1 MQTSLYLDRG
11 TWLHRLHPAVKLFA
25 LFIMFWSVFWVDHP
39 LALLPVATVIVLL
52 VQASRSWSN
61 FYAFRWFLILMIPP
75 TMLEWMAVYRTGP
88 PVVNL
93 WIIHLSRQALLFG
106 FGRGLK
112 LALLLSS
119 SILFL
124 STTTIEEFTTSLVT
138 FRMPH
143 RVAFAMSL
151 AFRLVPL
158 FMDSALTVVQAQRL
172 RGYDFNQG
180 SLLQRMKRY
189 VPAIIPVFMGA
200 LRRANNMAMALEA
213 RGFGLGITPTSFIEY
228 RVERNDVV
236 AVIAL
241 ATMGIAYFIIYCS
254 GYAAISST

>member
-1 MQTSLYLDRG
+1 MQTSLYLDRD
-11 TWLHRLHPAVKLFA
+11 TWIHRLHPAVKLFA

-39 LALLPVATVIVLL
+39 LALLPVAIVMGLL
-52 VQASRSWSN
+52 AQASCSWPN

-75 TMLEWMAVYRTGP
+75 TMLEWMAVYRAGA
-88 PVVNL
+88 PVGDL
-93 WIIHLSRQALLFG
+93 WVIHLSRQALLFG

-124 STTTIEEFTTSLVT
+124 STTTIEEFTSSLVT
-138 FRMPH
+138 FRVPH

-158 FMDSALTVVQAQRL
+158 FMDSALTVVQAQSL

-180 SLLQRMKRY
+180 NLLERMKRY
-189 VPAIIPVFMGA
+189 VPAVIPVFMGA

-213 RGFGLGITPTSFIEY
+213 RGFGLSITPTSFIEY
-228 RVERNDVV
+228 PMSARDYTAFAALI
-236 AVIAL
+236 AV
-241 ATMGIAYFIIYCS
+241 GIGQFLIYYA
-254 GYAAISST
+254 GYGAISPK

>member
-11 TWLHRLHPAVKLFA
+11 TWVHRLHPAVKLFG

-39 LALLPVATVIVLL
+39 LALLPVALLMVLL
-52 VQASRSWSN
+52 AHESHSWPN
-61 FYAFRWFLILMIPP
+61 FYAFRWFLILMIPT
-75 TMLEWMAVYRTGP
+75 TMLEWMAVYRAGV

-93 WIIHLSRQALLFG
+93 WFIQLSRPALLFG

-124 STTTIEEFTTSLVT
+124 STTTIEEFTASLVT

-158 FMDSALTVVQAQRL
+158 FMDSALTVVQAQTL
-172 RGYDFNQG
+172 RGYNFNRG
-180 SLLQRMKRY
+180 NLLERMKRY
-189 VPAIIPVFMGA
+189 VPAVIPVFMGA

-213 RGFGLGITPTSFIEY
+213 RGFGLDIAPTSFIEY
-228 RVERNDVV
+228 RLV
-236 AVIAL
+236 ATDIVALIAL
-241 ATMGIAYFIIYCS
+241 VTIGIAYFMIYYF
-254 GYAAISST
+254 GFATIAPG

>member
-11 TWLHRLHPAVKLFA
+11 TWIHRLHPAVKLFA

-39 LALLPVATVIVLL
+39 IALLPVAAVMVLL
-52 VQASRSWSN
+52 AHASRSWPN
-61 FYAFRWFLILMIPP
+61 FYAFRWFLVLMIPP
-75 TMLEWMAVYRTGP
+75 TMLEWMAVYRAGTP
-88 PVVNL
+88 IVNF
-93 WIIHLSRQALLFG
+93 WFIHLSRQALLFG
-106 FGRGLK
+106 FGRGLR
-112 LALLLSS
+112 LALLLST

-138 FRMPH
+138 FRVPH

-158 FMDSALTVVQAQRL
+158 FMDSALTVVQAQSL

-180 SLLQRMKRY
+180 NLFERMKRY
-189 VPAIIPVFMGA
+189 VPAVIPVFMGA

-213 RGFGLGITPTSFIEY
+213 RGFGLAITPTSFIEY
-228 RVERNDVV
+228 RIGLRDIA
-236 AVIAL
+236 AVLAL
-241 ATMGIAYFIIYCS
+241 TAMGLVYFIIYYT
-254 GYAAISST
+254 GYAAIGAR

>member
-11 TWLHRLHPAVKLFA
+11 TWIHRLHPAVKLFA
-25 LFIMFWSVFWVDHP
+25 LFIMFWSVFWVDQP
-39 LALLPVATVIVLL
+39 LALLPVAIIMVLL
-52 VQASRSWSN
+52 AQASRSWTN

-75 TMLEWMAVYRTGP
+75 TMLEWMAVYRAGA

-93 WIIHLSRQALLFG
+93 WVIHLSRQALLFG
-106 FGRGLK
+106 LGRGIR

-138 FRMPH
+138 FHVPH

-158 FMDSALTVVQAQRL
+158 FMDSALTVLQAQNL

-180 SLLQRMKRY
+180 TLLQRMKRY
-189 VPAIIPVFMGA
+189 VPAVIPVFMGA
-200 LRRANNMAMALEA
+200 LRRVNNMAMALEA
-213 RGFGLGITPTSFIEY
+213 RGFGLGITPTSLIEY
-228 RVERNDVV
+228 RVEWRD
-236 AVIAL
+236 VIAMMTL
-241 ATMGIAYFIIYCS
+241 TSIGIVYFVIYYT
-254 GYAAISST
+254 GYGAISPH

>member
-11 TWLHRLHPAVKLFA
+11 TWIHRLHPAVKLFA

-39 LALLPVATVIVLL
+39 LALLPVAIVMLL
-52 VQASRSWSN
+52 LAQTSRSWPN

-75 TMLEWMAVYRTGP
+75 TMLEWMAVYRAGV

-106 FGRGLK
+106 FGRGLR

-138 FRMPH
+138 LRMPH

-158 FMDSALTVVQAQRL
+158 FMDSALTVVQAQSL

-180 SLLQRMKRY
+180 NLLARMKRY
-189 VPAIIPVFMGA
+189 VPAVIPVFMGA

-213 RGFGLGITPTSFIEY
+213 RGFGLAMTPTSFIEY
-228 RVERNDVV
+228 RLQRRDLIAFTALTMMGTIYFVIYYTGYG
-236 AVIAL
+236 AVPQR
-241 ATMGIAYFIIYCS
+241 
-254 GYAAISST
+254 

>member
-11 TWLHRLHPAVKLFA
+11 TWIHRLHPAVKLFA

-39 LALLPVATVIVLL
+39 VALVPVLL
-52 VQASRSWSN
+52 LMVMLAQASRSWPN
-61 FYAFRWFLILMIPP
+61 FHAFRWFLILMIPP
-75 TMLEWMAVYRTGP
+75 TMLEWMAVYRAGT

-93 WIIHLSRQALLFG
+93 WVLHLSRQALLFG

-112 LALLLSS
+112 LALLLST

-138 FRMPH
+138 FRVPH

-158 FMDSALTVVQAQRL
+158 FMDSAMTVVQAQRL
-172 RGYDFNQG
+172 RGYEFNQG
-180 SLLQRMKRY
+180 NLLERMKRY
-189 VPAIIPVFMGA
+189 VPAVIPVFMGA

-213 RGFGLGITPTSFIEY
+213 RGFGLGITPTSLIQYQIE
-228 RVERNDVV
+228 RRDIL
-236 AVIAL
+236 ALIAL
-241 ATMGIAYFIIYCS
+241 TTMGLVYFIIYYT
-254 GYAAISST
+254 GYASISTG

>member
-1 MQTSLYLDRG
+1 MQTSLYLDRD
-11 TWLHRLHPAVKLFA
+11 TWIHRLHPAVKLFA

-39 LALLPVATVIVLL
+39 LALLPVAIVMGLL
-52 VQASRSWSN
+52 AQVSRSWPN

-75 TMLEWMAVYRTGP
+75 TMLEWMAVYRAGA

-93 WIIHLSRQALLFG
+93 WVIHLSRQALLFG

-138 FRMPH
+138 FHVPH

-158 FMDSALTVVQAQRL
+158 FMDSALTVVQAQSL
-172 RGYDFNQG
+172 RGYEFNQG
-180 SLLQRMKRY
+180 NLLERMKRY
-189 VPAIIPVFMGA
+189 VPAVIPVFMGA
-200 LRRANNMAMALEA
+200 LRRVNNMAMALEA
-213 RGFGLGITPTSFIEY
+213 RGFGLDITPTSFIEY
-228 RVERNDVV
+228 RIARRDVV
-236 AVIAL
+236 ALMTLISMGTFYFVIYYA
-241 ATMGIAYFIIYCS
+241 
-254 GYAAISST
+254 GYGTISPR

>member
-11 TWLHRLHPAVKLFA
+11 TWIHRLHPAVKLFG

-39 LALLPVATVIVLL
+39 AALLPAGAVMVLL
-52 VQASRSWSN
+52 VQASRSWPN

-75 TMLEWMAVYRTGP
+75 TMLEWMAVYRAGP

-93 WIIHLSRQALLFG
+93 WVVHLSRQAVLFG
-106 FGRGLK
+106 SGRGLR

-138 FRMPH
+138 FRVPH

-180 SLLQRMKRY
+180 NLLQRMKRY
-189 VPAIIPVFMGA
+189 VPALIPVFMGA

-213 RGFGLGITPTSFIEY
+213 RGFGLRTTPTSFIEY
-228 RVERNDVV
+228 HVERRD
-236 AVIAL
+236 VIAL
-241 ATMGIAYFIIYCS
+241 IALTAMGLVYFTMYYT
-254 GYAAISST
+254 GYAAISAH

>member
-11 TWLHRLHPAVKLFA
+11 TWIHRLHPAVKLFA

-39 LALLPVATVIVLL
+39 LALLPAAIVIVLL
-52 VQASRSWSN
+52 AQASGSWPN

-75 TMLEWMAVYRTGP
+75 TMLEWMVVYRVGT

-158 FMDSALTVVQAQRL
+158 FMDSALTVVQAQSL

-180 SLLQRMKRY
+180 NLLERMKRY
-189 VPAIIPVFMGA
+189 VPAVIPVFVGA

-228 RVERNDVV
+228 RIERRDVV
-236 AVIAL
+236 ALIAL
-241 ATMGIAYFIIYCS
+241 TTMGTVYFILYYT
-254 GYAAISST
+254 GYAAISPR

>member
-11 TWLHRLHPAVKLFA
+11 TWIHRLHPAVKLFA

-39 LALLPVATVIVLL
+39 LALLPVAIVMGLL
-52 VQASRSWSN
+52 AQASGSWTN
-61 FYAFRWFLILMIPP
+61 FYTFRWFLILMIPP
-75 TMLEWMAVYRTGP
+75 TMLEWMAVYRVGT

-93 WIIHLSRQALLFG
+93 WVIHLSRQALLFG

-119 SILFL
+119 SIIFL

-138 FRMPH
+138 FHVPH

-158 FMDSALTVVQAQRL
+158 FMDSALTVLQAQSL

-180 SLLQRMKRY
+180 NLLERMKRY
-189 VPAIIPVFMGA
+189 VPAVIPVFMGA
-200 LRRANNMAMALEA
+200 LRRVNNMAMALEA
-213 RGFGLGITPTSFIEY
+213 RGFGLGITPTSFLAYRIE
-228 RVERNDVV
+228 RRDV
-236 AVIAL
+236 AALIAL
-241 ATMGIAYFIIYCS
+241 TSMGIIYFIIYYT
-254 GYAAISST
+254 GYGTIGPR

>member
-1 MQTSLYLDRG
+1 MITSLYIDRG
-11 TWLHRLHPAVKLFA
+11 SFIHRLHPAVKLFA

-39 LALLPVATVIVLL
+39 LALLPVAIVMVLMA
-52 VQASRSWSN
+52 QASRSWSN

-75 TMLEWMAVYRTGP
+75 TMLEWMAVYRAGA

-93 WIIHLSRQALLFG
+93 WVIHLSRQALLFG

-138 FRMPH
+138 FRVPH

-158 FMDSALTVVQAQRL
+158 FMDSALTVVQAQSL
-172 RGYDFNQG
+172 RGYEFNQG
-180 SLLQRMKRY
+180 NLLERMKRY
-189 VPAIIPVFMGA
+189 VPAVIPVFMGA

-213 RGFGLGITPTSFIEY
+213 RGFGMGTAPTSFVEY
-228 RVERNDVV
+228 RMTASDSL
-236 AVIAL
+236 AL
-241 ATMGIAYFIIYCS
+241 ATLTGIGAAYFVIYLT
-254 GYAAISST
+254 G

>member
-11 TWLHRLHPAVKLFA
+11 TWIHRLHPAVKLFA

-39 LALLPVATVIVLL
+39 IALLPVAGVMVLL
-52 VQASRSWSN
+52 ANASGSWPN

-75 TMLEWMAVYRTGP
+75 TMLEWMAVYHGGV
-88 PVVNL
+88 PVVNF
-93 WIIHLSRQALLFG
+93 WGIHLSRQALLFG
-106 FGRGLK
+106 FGRGLR

-158 FMDSALTVVQAQRL
+158 FMDSALTVLQAQSL

-180 SLLQRMKRY
+180 NLIERMKRY
-189 VPAIIPVFMGA
+189 VPAVIPVFMGA

-213 RGFGLGITPTSFIEY
+213 RGFGLGMTPTSYVEY
-228 RVERNDVV
+228 RIERRDIV
-236 AVIAL
+236 ALIVLTAL
-241 ATMGIAYFIIYCS
+241 GTIYFLLYYT
-254 GYAAISST
+254 GYAAIPTR

>member
-1 MQTSLYLDRG
+1 MLTSLYLDRG
-11 TWLHRLHPAVKLFA
+11 SVLHRLHPAVKLFA

-39 LALLPVATVIVLL
+39 LALLPIAILMVVLAQL
-52 VQASRSWSN
+52 SRSWPN
-61 FYAFRWFLILMIPP
+61 FYAFRWFLVLMIPP
-75 TMLEWMAVYRTGP
+75 TMLEWMAVYRGGTP
-88 PVVNL
+88 MVNL

-106 FGRGLK
+106 FGRGLR

-138 FRMPH
+138 FRVPY

-158 FMDSALTVVQAQRL
+158 FMDSALTVVQAQTL
-172 RGYDFNQG
+172 RGYDFSQG
-180 SLLQRMKRY
+180 NLLQRMKRY
-189 VPAIIPVFMGA
+189 VPAVIPVFMGA

-213 RGFGLGITPTSFIEY
+213 RGFGLGATPTSFAEY
-228 RVERNDVV
+228 PVQPRD
-236 AVIAL
+236 VIAFAFL
-241 ATMGIAYFIIYCS
+241 VLMGTAYFVIYYK
-254 GYAAISST
+254 GYATISPR

>member
-1 MQTSLYLDRG
+1 MLTSLYLDRG
-11 TWLHRLHPAVKLFA
+11 TFIHRLHPAVKLFA

-39 LALLPVATVIVLL
+39 LALLPVAIVMVLMA
-52 VQASRSWSN
+52 QASRSWSN
-61 FYAFRWFLILMIPP
+61 FHAFRWFLILMIPP
-75 TMLEWMAVYRTGP
+75 TMLEWMAVYRAGT

-93 WIIHLSRQALLFG
+93 WVIHLSRQALLFG

-138 FRMPH
+138 FRVPH

-158 FMDSALTVVQAQRL
+158 FMDSALTVVQAQSL

-180 SLLQRMKRY
+180 NLLERMKRY
-189 VPAIIPVFMGA
+189 VPAVIPVFMGA

-213 RGFGLGITPTSFIEY
+213 RGFGLGMTPTSIIEY
-228 RVERNDVV
+228 RIQPGD
-236 AVIAL
+236 VIAL
-241 ATMGIAYFIIYCS
+241 AALTAIGSAYFILYYT
-254 GYAAISST
+254 GYAAIASG